1 MIRIHFTRKEN
12 LHELTQRLLSEELG
26 EPAIILRTPEG
37 KPYIEG
43 DKIYFSLSHSGKK
56 GVVAIYESPV
66 GVDLEY
72 IKNRDYPSVLSRFTA
87 REREEITSRE
97 DFIRH
102 WTAKEAFI
110 KMRGCTLASALRFTE
125 YFGGR
130 IYFKGEK
137 QSCEV
142 THYKLGKTGILAI
155 CR

>member
-12 LHELTQRLLSEELG
+12 LHGLAERLLSEELG
-26 EPAIILRTPEG
+26 YRAEILRTPEG
-37 KPYIEG
+37 KPYVEG
-43 DKIYFSLSHSGKK
+43 NGIYFSLSHSGKK
-56 GVVAIYESPV
+56 GVIAFNESPV

-72 IKNRDYPSVLSRFTA
+72 FGERDYPAVLSRYTE
-87 REREEITSRE
+87 RERQEIITAE
-97 DFIRH
+97 DFVRH

-110 KMRGCTLASALRFTE
+110 KMHGYTLASSFKLIE
-125 YFGGR
+125 YFGGN

-137 QSCEV
+137 QPCEI